1 MAPKVHLAI
10 AALLSSLHFAS
21 GFTLPEGS
29 WDSHIHVIDPAKYPL
44 PKNVTV
50 VHTATLGQAYSNA
63 ERLHLPNM
71 VFMQLSTY
79 GYDNTWILDTLKQ
92 VGPRRSRGVV
102 VFDPTKIQPETLQQW
117 HAQGVRGV
125 RVNLKSQNVTMSK
138 SDIQNLLRKYAEK
151 IRPMKTWSIGLFVDM
166 EVLEHIQPIV
176 PELGVKIVLE
186 HFGSPSSLRLDQ
198 SVLPGWKAVKM
209 MMQDPGVYA
218 KISGPYMFSN
228 DTEFKDLEPLAK
240 SLLGMRNGTGV
251 VFASDWPHT
260 KSPGYN
266 VVPFVEHVVN
276 WCGGDER
283 LKNNLFRDN
292 AKVLW
297 DAE

>member
-1 MAPKVHLAI
+1 MNPKFLWAL
-10 AALLSSLHFAS
+10 AALFGSRQLAS
-21 GFTLPEGS
+21 GFILPEGS

-44 PKNVTV
+44 PKNVSV
-50 VHTATLGQAYSNA
+50 AHTATLAQAYSNA

-79 GYDNTWILDTLKQ
+79 GNDNTWILDTLKQ
-92 VGPRRSRGVV
+92 VGPRRGRGVV
-102 VFDPTKIQPETLQQW
+102 VFDPSTIQKETLQQW

-125 RVNLKSQNVTMSK
+125 RLNLKSKNITMSK
-138 SDIQNLLRKYAEK
+138 NEIQDLLRKYADK
-151 IRPMKTWSIGLFVDM
+151 LRPMKTWSIGLYADM
-166 EVLEHIQPIV
+166 EVLEHVQPIV

-186 HFGSPSSLRLDQ
+186 HFGTPSSLRLDQ
-198 SVLPGWKAVKM
+198 SVLPGWRALKT
-209 MMQDPGVYA
+209 MMQDSRVYA
-218 KISGPYMFSN
+218 KISGPYMYS
-228 DTEFKDLEPLAK
+228 DDPEFKDLEPLAK
-240 SLLGMRNGTGV
+240 SLLSMRNGKGV

-266 VVPFVEHVVN
+266 ILPFVERVVS
-276 WCGGDER
+276 WCGEDER
-283 LKNNLFRDN
+283 LKNDLFRDN